1 MMMSMVNYLL
11 RDIDPALW
19 AKVKARAIKDGHT
32 LRVVLLRLLASY
44 VKDGLR

>member
-1 MMMSMVNYLL
+1 MPDFLIRN
-11 RDIDPALW
+11 IDPALW